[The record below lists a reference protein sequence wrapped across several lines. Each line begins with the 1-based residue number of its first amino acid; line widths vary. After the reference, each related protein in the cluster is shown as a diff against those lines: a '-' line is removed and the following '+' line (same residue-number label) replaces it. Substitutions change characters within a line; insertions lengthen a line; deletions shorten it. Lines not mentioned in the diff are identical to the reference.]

1 MQKLRN
7 VWKENKRLR
16 LMIGYGIAYL
26 ICFFWLEN
34 REVPISVVSCKWD
47 QYIPFCE
54 YFVIPYFYWFLY
66 MAFAMVYFVL
76 VTKDMEESKKFLL
89 NFVAGM
95 TIFLL
100 VSFLYP
106 NGHTLRPELVRD
118 NLCTRIVG
126 LLHSVDTP
134 TNILPSM
141 HVYVTVACSIAL
153 LRQEKLKCCRGFRT
167 LVWISGILIVLS
179 TVFLKQ
185 HSVVDVILALLL
197 NLLCYGI
204 IYKKDR
210 RRRKVTAAE
219 I

>member
-1 MQKLRN
+1 MQKLRD

-16 LMIGYGIAYL
+16 LMVGYGIFYL
-26 ICFFWLEN
+26 ICFFLLES
-34 REVPISVVSCKWD
+34 REVPIYVVSCKWD

-54 YFVIPYFYWFLY
+54 YFVIPYFYWFVY

-76 VTKDMEESKKFLL
+76 LTKNEEESKKFLL

-118 NLCTRIVG
+118 NLCTKIVG
-126 LLHSVDTP
+126 LLHSMDTP

-153 LRQEKLKCCRGFRT
+153 LRQKELRRCRGFQT
-167 LVWISGILIVLS
+167 AVWLSGILIVLS

-197 NLLCYGI
+197 NLLCYGM
-204 IYKKDR
+204 IYKKDWR
-210 RRRKVTAAE
+210 RKKVTAA
-219 I
+219 

>member
-1 MQKLRN
+1 MQKLRD

-16 LMIGYGIAYL
+16 LMVGYGIFYL
-26 ICFFWLEN
+26 ICFFLLEN
-34 REVPISVVSCKWD
+34 REVPIYVVSCKWD

-54 YFVIPYFYWFLY
+54 YFVIPYFYWFVY

-76 VTKDMEESKKFLL
+76 LTKDKEESKKFLL

-118 NLCTRIVG
+118 NLCTKIVG
-126 LLHSVDTP
+126 LLHSMDTP

-153 LRQEKLKCCRGFRT
+153 LRQKELHRYRGFRT
-167 LVWISGILIVLS
+167 TVWLSGILIVLS

-197 NLLCYGI
+197 NLLCYGM
-204 IYKKDR
+204 IYKKDWR
-210 RRRKVTAAE
+210 RKKVTAAE